1 MLTPLIRFSPITN
14 KYEYRTIIKEVL
26 TQPLLCEA
34 GVLFGELI
42 NNGEV
47 DLLINE
53 LWHSLNEEMKCN
65 PNEVTTVTDLDV
77 DLNEIV
83 YKLVS
88 YCNDPMNFSP
98 RGAPP
103 RMKVDE
109 ILMKVAEVLG
119 KD

>member
-14 KYEYRTIIKEVL
+14 KYEYRTIIKAVL
-26 TQPLLCEA
+26 THPLLCEA

-53 LWHSLNEEMKCN
+53 LWHSLNEEMEYN

-83 YKLVS
+83 YELVS

-103 RMKVDE
+103 RMKEDE